1 MSASYDEYEVI
12 DLLQDK
18 HTVKQGFS
26 KMVAQYSQ
34 PLYWQIR
41 RLVLQHEDA
50 NDILQNTFL
59 RAWQS
64 ITLFRGEAK
73 LSTWLYR
80 IALNECLTFLNKEKA
95 RASVSLDDPEA
106 NVVSTLESDEY
117 FTGDDIQRR
126 FQAALT
132 TLPAKQRMVFNLRY
146 YDDMTYTEISEI
158 MGTSVGALKADYH
171 HAVKKIKAYLEE
183 QD

>member
-1 MSASYDEYEVI
+1 M
-12 DLLQDK
+12 
-18 HTVKQGFS
+18 
-26 KMVAQYSQ
+26 
-34 PLYWQIR
+34 
-41 RLVLQHEDA
+41 
-50 NDILQNTFL
+50 
-59 RAWQS
+59 
-64 ITLFRGEAK
+64 
-73 LSTWLYR
+73 
-80 IALNECLTFLNKEKA
+80 
-95 RASVSLDDPEA
+95 SLDDPEA

>member
-1 MSASYDEYEVI
+1 MSASYDEYEVM

-18 HTVKQGFS
+18 QTVRQGFA
-26 KMVAQYSQ
+26 KMVTQYTQ

-41 RLVLQHEDA
+41 RLVLTHEDA

-59 RAWQS
+59 KAWQN
-64 ITLFRGEAK
+64 IGLFRGEAK

-106 NVVSTLESDEY
+106 SVVSTLESDAY
-117 FTGDDIQRR
+117 FTGDDIQRK
-126 FQAALT
+126 FQVALA

-146 YDDMTYTEISEI
+146 YDELTYTEISEI

-171 HAVKKIKAYLEE
+171 HAAKKIKSFLENE
-183 QD
+183 D